1 VAEESKEE
9 RLDRE
14 LEELVQELRAML
26 PGVQVLFAFLLT
38 VPFTTRFDE
47 ITALQKDVYF
57 ATFVC
62 TGLAAIFLFA
72 PAAYHRVQF
81 RQRDKERLLRIGN
94 REALAGTFFIA
105 LGLTGATFVV
115 TDLLF
120 ATPSAAGVS
129 AAIFG
134 LAAWLW
140 WGLPL
145 LRRVR
150 D

>member
-129 AAIFG
+129 AGVFG

-140 WGLPL
+140 WGLPI

-150 D
+150 H

>member
-1 VAEESKEE
+1 VTEETNDR

-38 VPFTTRFDE
+38 VPFTNRFDK
-47 ITALQKDVYF
+47 ITALQQDVYF
-57 ATFVC
+57 AAFVC
-62 TGLAAIFLFA
+62 AALATVFLIA
-72 PAAYHRVQF
+72 PASYHRVQF
-81 RQRDKERLLRIGN
+81 RQRDKEHLLRTGN
-94 REALAGTFFIA
+94 RQALAGTVFIA

-115 TDLLF
+115 TDVLF
-120 ATPSAAGVS
+120 AAPSAAGVS
-129 AAIFG
+129 AALFG

-140 WGLPL
+140 WGLPV
-145 LRRVR
+145 LRRLR